1 MILIDHQTVSG
12 IPFLHIVKEENRDR
26 PAPLVFFIHGF
37 TSAKEHN
44 LHFAYLLAEKGFRVV
59 LPEALYHG
67 ERAEQ
72 LSAEELAVHFWDI
85 VLNEIEEL
93 DVLKK
98 DFEARGLI
106 EDGRIGLAGTS
117 MGGITTFGAMAAYDW
132 VKAGVSLM
140 GSPNY
145 TAFFQQQIDHIQKQD
160 IDIDVTKEQV
170 DELFARLKPF
180 DLSLEP
186 EKLRSRPL
194 LFWHGVQ
201 DKVVPYAPTRG
212 FYETIKPHYSSRPDH
227 LQFLKDE
234 RADHKVPRYAVLET
248 VAWFDKH
255 L

>member
-1 MILIDHQTVSG
+1 M
-12 IPFLHIVKEENRDR
+12 
-26 PAPLVFFIHGF
+26 
-37 TSAKEHN
+37 
-44 LHFAYLLAEKGFRVV
+44 

-72 LSAEELAVHFWDI
+72 LAAEELAVHFWDI
-85 VLNEIEEL
+85 VLNEITEL

-106 EDGRIGLAGTS
+106 EDERIGLAGTS

-160 IDIDVTKEQV
+160 IEIDVTKEQV

-180 DLSLEP
+180 DLSLHP

-212 FYETIKPHYSSRPDH
+212 FYETIKPLYSSRPEH